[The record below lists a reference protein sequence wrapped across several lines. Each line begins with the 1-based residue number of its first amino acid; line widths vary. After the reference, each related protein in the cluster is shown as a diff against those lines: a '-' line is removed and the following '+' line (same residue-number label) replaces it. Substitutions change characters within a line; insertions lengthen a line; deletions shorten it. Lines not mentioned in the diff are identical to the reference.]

1 MNSLNLDPTQLS
13 GNSKATQL
21 KNSITQNSDDA
32 KLRQS
37 CEDFEAMFVKQMLDS
52 MKSTINKS
60 GFIKENM
67 GEEIFDDMLGDEY
80 AKSMAESSDFG
91 IADMMYKQLAAKKYQ

>member
-1 MNSLNLDPTQLS
+1 MNSLNLDPTLLAGTNKTKSLQ
-13 GNSKATQL
+13 
-21 KNSITQNSDDA
+21 NSISANSDDA

-67 GEEIFDDMLGDEY
+67 GEQIFDDMLGDEY
-80 AKSMAESSDFG
+80 AKSMANNSDFG
-91 IADMMYKQLAAKKYQ
+91 IADMMYKQLAAKKYN

>member
-1 MNSLNLDPTQLS
+1 MNSLNIDPTQLA
-13 GNSKATQL
+13 GTNKATSL
-21 KNSITQNSDDA
+21 QNSLANTSDD
-32 KLRQS
+32 KQLLES
-37 CEDFEAMFVKQMLDS
+37 CQDFEAMFIKQMFDS

-80 AKSMAESSDFG
+80 SKSMSKTSGFG